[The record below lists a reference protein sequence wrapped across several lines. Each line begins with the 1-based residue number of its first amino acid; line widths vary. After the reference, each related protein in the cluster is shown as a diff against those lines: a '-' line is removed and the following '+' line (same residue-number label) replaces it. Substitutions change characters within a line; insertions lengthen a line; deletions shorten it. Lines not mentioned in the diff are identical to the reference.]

1 MEDYI
6 EVTMPSSNPWI
17 KGPVVKVNR
26 IQATQIAEVAAGV
39 AESFRGKFDT
49 AWMYDKPVF
58 NAVVDMWPEDAHER
72 EAMFRAVQVVLSQN
86 VNYSDWHDGK
96 YAAYRCFKT
105 RNAYATPGFIE
116 AKRCS
121 EMQGT

>member
-1 MEDYI
+1 MEDCI
-6 EVTMPSSNPWI
+6 EVRMPGRNPWI
-17 KGPVVKVNR
+17 EGPVVKVSH

-39 AESFRGKFDT
+39 AESFRGKFDS

-58 NAVVDMWPEDAHER
+58 DAVVDMLPEDTYER
-72 EAMFRAVQVVLSQN
+72 EAMFRAVQIVLSKN
-86 VNYSDWHDGK
+86 IDYSDWYGGK
-96 YAAYRCFKT
+96 YAAYRCFET

-116 AKRCS
+116 AKRYS